1 VILDEALARVKVAND
16 EVHRREGELI
26 AAKSVL
32 AALQEGYLLL
42 ENRLKPVKKQKPAPA
57 AAKSS
62 TRFDKAKA
70 SGQNIVTEK
79 GAALF
84 ATAAANSD
92 D

>member
-1 VILDEALARVKVAND
+1 VKVAND

-42 ENRLKPVKKQKPAPA
+42 ENRLKPVKKSPKSAPP

-70 SGQNIVTEK
+70 SGPNIVTEK

-84 ATAAANSD
+84 AKAVGEFD
-92 D
+92 E